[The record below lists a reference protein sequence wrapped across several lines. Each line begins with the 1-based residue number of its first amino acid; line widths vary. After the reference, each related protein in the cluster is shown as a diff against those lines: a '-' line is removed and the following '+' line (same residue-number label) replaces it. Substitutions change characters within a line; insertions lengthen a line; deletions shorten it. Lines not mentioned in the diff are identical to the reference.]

1 MPAWSARLSSSI
13 APHYAVAIASSNLW
27 PGAHTFTI
35 GKKCESIY
43 IGWGLKYSASPFNPA
58 LPPTVQEEFPAG
70 ADIAEATDPTVEQ
83 EAALKA
89 AQEEAQANMEEEEE
103 PEESDED

>member
-35 GKKCESIY
+35 GKYVGRHGKTHHGHGRVLTCSGCFTGDYAIESCVAR
-43 IGWGLKYSASPFNPA
+43 YSRYYHS
-58 LPPTVQEEFPAG
+58 LM
-70 ADIAEATDPTVEQ
+70 
-83 EAALKA
+83 LLH
-89 AQEEAQANMEEEEE
+89 
-103 PEESDED
+103 

>member
-35 GKKCESIY
+35 GKYVGRHGEKHHGHGRVLTS
-43 IGWGLKYSASPFNPA
+43 LVPRLSPRMGMRA
-58 LPPTVQEEFPAG
+58 WERG
-70 ADIAEATDPTVEQ
+70 
-83 EAALKA
+83 
-89 AQEEAQANMEEEEE
+89 
-103 PEESDED
+103 